1 MKLFK
6 DLPNTDTPINAEM
19 LNQIQ
24 DNLVVVSATEPTG
37 DNREK
42 VWIQKGKN
50 LLDKNNVLVM
60 EYFYINTTDMTY
72 AVSDEKVHLIVF
84 KCKQNQTY
92 TISKQAGN
100 YFRIAT
106 STNAPSQGT
115 KINQTLANHTATKQT
130 ITTGLNDNYIGI
142 YIGEDDL
149 TTMVNSLQIEYG
161 TETTKYEEYIEPKI
175 YVLNDNDV
183 YEEFISK
190 KNLVNYST
198 GEQRIGTWINGKP
211 LYEKVIDGITPN
223 TTTDTK
229 VFDIPNIATLVN
241 IKGIIANWLPI
252 NSIVS
257 PENSSILYFQPDGF
271 MMAIGSSQMNK
282 PFRAIV
288 EYTKTTD

>member
-6 DLPNTDTPINAEM
+6 DLPSTDTPINAEN

-42 VWIQKGKN
+42 VWMQKGKN
-50 LLDKNNVLVM
+50 LIKGFRAGYGFNAIIGQYEIASMFSSTEAIDVEVG
-60 EYFYINTTDMTY
+60 
-72 AVSDEKVHLIVF
+72 
-84 KCKQNQTY
+84 QTY
-92 TISKQAGN
+92 IFSHSIGHIGGGVHCLDANNNHVETL
-100 YFRIAT
+100 
-106 STNAPSQGT
+106 
-115 KINQTLANHTATKQT
+115 NQDT
-130 ITTGLNDNYIGI
+130 ITSPFTITNPNCKKVVIVAWDPNNNAS
-142 YIGEDDL
+142 
-149 TTMVNSLQIEYG
+149 VN
-161 TETTKYEEYIEPKI
+161 ETWMQLEQNTVATAYEAYIEPKI
-175 YVLNDNDV
+175 YVKNDNSV

-190 KNLVNYST
+190 ENLVNYST

-229 VFDIPNIATLVN
+229 VFDIPNIETLVN
-241 IKGIIANWLPI
+241 IKGMIDNWLPI

-257 PENSSILYFQPDGF
+257 PENSSILYSQADGF